1 MTTTMW
7 NRRVVPLIVVV
18 AALVGNAPARLDAQ
32 RGQQGG
38 RAAGG
43 GQAPAPPTPQ
53 AAAPIDLTGY
63 WVSIIVDEWRFRVT
77 PQKGDILYLPLT
89 ADARQIANAWDPAK
103 DEAEGK
109 QCKAYGAVGVMQ
121 RPGRIHITW
130 ENPTTL
136 KLEADAGTQ
145 MRLLHFG
152 APPDKGQTSWQG
164 YSAAEWQLPGGG
176 ARGRRG
182 APPPAENAPNRAAG
196 LGSLKVVT
204 TNMLPGYIRKN
215 GVPYS
220 GNAVLTEYFNRL
232 TGEQNDS
239 YIAMTATVDD
249 PAYLTG
255 PFIRTYNFKKL
266 PDATGWEPTPCW
278 NR

>member
-1 MTTTMW
+1 MTTPIW
-7 NRRVVPLIVVV
+7 NPRVVPLIVLV
-18 AALVGNAPARLDAQ
+18 AALVANVPGRLDAQ
-32 RGQQGG
+32 RGQAG
-38 RAAGG
+38 RAAGA

-77 PQKGDILYLPLT
+77 PQKGDILYLPLN
-89 ADARQIANAWDPAK
+89 AEARQIANGWDPAR

-109 QCKAYGAVGVMQ
+109 ACKAYGAVGVMQ

-130 ENPTTL
+130 ENATTL

-145 MRLLHFG
+145 TRLLHFG
-152 APPDKGQTSWQG
+152 GAAADKGQPSSQG
-164 YSAAEWQLPGGG
+164 YSVAEWQVPGGAG
-176 ARGRRG
+176 RGRRG
-182 APPPAENAPNRAAG
+182 APSPADNAANRPSG
-196 LGSLKVVT
+196 IGSLKVVT

-215 GVPYS
+215 GVPHS
-220 GNAVLTEYFNRL
+220 GSAVLTEYFNRL
-232 TGEQNDS
+232 AGEQNDS
-239 YIAMTATVDD
+239 YIAMTATVED